1 MPTQK
6 PLDLNLLRVFMVV
19 YRTRSFTLAA
29 QELDLTQSS
38 VSNAISRLRAWVG
51 ESLFTRV
58 GRGIEPTAVAREIYR
73 KLEQPMT
80 DIDSVLLGFE
90 HFEPHSSQRHF
101 YVYANES
108 VIEAL
113 QAGVQ
118 SLLQNMDIEVI
129 FRESPPQEVDLYRD
143 ILLERVAVAIDIKPA
158 QQSLLSSKLLFT
170 ETLVCIVSQQ
180 HPRIQGAITNQQYFE
195 EKHVFLNLRRFN
207 LTAGDLFTEGVLPRR
222 KMYSEQS
229 SLLSMFATVGKSEAI
244 GIAPLRYA
252 SQYAEIFGLQI
263 LPMPLKTR
271 PIDLYMV
278 WSSKY
283 TQNPS
288 HQWLRRLLLDASS
301 TSNNKKAL
309 DQFSHDYN

>member
-19 YRTRSFTLAA
+19 YRTRSFTQAA

-38 VSNAISRLRAWVG
+38 VSNAIGRLRSWVG

-58 GRGIEPTAVAREIYR
+58 GRGIEPTAVAREMYR
-73 KLEQPMT
+73 KFEQPMA
-80 DIDSVLLGFE
+80 DIETVLLGFE
-90 HFEPHSSQRHF
+90 HFDPRSSQRRF

-108 VIEAL
+108 VIETL

-118 SLLQNMDIEVI
+118 ALLLDADIEVI
-129 FRESPPQEVDLYRD
+129 FRESPPPEAELYRD

-158 QQSLLSSKLLFT
+158 QQTLLSSKLLFT
-170 ETLVCIVSQQ
+170 ESLVCIASKQ
-180 HPRIQGAITNQQYFE
+180 HPRIHGAITHQQYFE

-222 KMYSEQS
+222 RMYSEQS

-252 SQYAEIFGLQI
+252 SQYAEMFGLQI

-288 HQWLRRLLLDASS
+288 HQWLRSLLLSAS
-301 TSNNKKAL
+301 TMTTNEKAL
-309 DQFSHDYN
+309 VQARSE

>member
-19 YRTRSFTLAA
+19 YRTRSFTQAA

-38 VSNAISRLRAWVG
+38 VSNAIGRLRSWVG
-51 ESLFTRV
+51 EALFTRV
-58 GRGIEPTAVAREIYR
+58 GRGIEPTAVAREMYR
-73 KLEQPMT
+73 KFEQPMA
-80 DIDSVLLGFE
+80 DIETVLLGFE
-90 HFEPHSSQRHF
+90 HFDPRSSQRRF

-108 VIEAL
+108 VIETL

-118 SLLQNMDIEVI
+118 ALLLDADIKVI
-129 FRESPPQEVDLYRD
+129 FRESPPQEAELYRD

-158 QQSLLSSKLLFT
+158 QQTLLSSKLLFT
-170 ETLVCIVSQQ
+170 ERLVCIASKQ
-180 HPRIQGAITNQQYFE
+180 HPRIHGAITHQQYFE

-222 KMYSEQS
+222 RMYSEQS

-252 SQYAEIFGLQI
+252 SQYAEMFGLQI

-288 HQWLRRLLLDASS
+288 HQWLRSLLLSAS
-301 TSNNKKAL
+301 TMTTNEKAL
-309 DQFSHDYN
+309 VQARSE

>member
-19 YRTRSFTLAA
+19 YRTRSFTQAA

-38 VSNAISRLRAWVG
+38 VSNAIGRLRSWVG

-58 GRGIEPTAVAREIYR
+58 GRGIEPTAVAREMYR
-73 KLEQPMT
+73 KFEQPMA
-80 DIDSVLLGFE
+80 DIETVLLGFE
-90 HFEPHSSQRHF
+90 HFDPRSSQRRF

-108 VIEAL
+108 VIETL

-118 SLLQNMDIEVI
+118 ALLLDADIEVI
-129 FRESPPQEVDLYRD
+129 FRESPPQEAELYRD

-158 QQSLLSSKLLFT
+158 QQTLLSSKLLFT
-170 ETLVCIVSQQ
+170 ESLVCIASKQ
-180 HPRIQGAITNQQYFE
+180 HPPIHGAITHQQYFE

-222 KMYSEQS
+222 RMYSEQS

-252 SQYAEIFGLQI
+252 SQYAEMFGLQI

-288 HQWLRRLLLDASS
+288 HQWLRSLLLSAS
-301 TSNNKKAL
+301 TMTTNEKAL
-309 DQFSHDYN
+309 VQARSE

>member
-1 MPTQK
+1 M
-6 PLDLNLLRVFMVV
+6 
-19 YRTRSFTLAA
+19 
-29 QELDLTQSS
+29 
-38 VSNAISRLRAWVG
+38 
-51 ESLFTRV
+51 
-58 GRGIEPTAVAREIYR
+58 YR
-73 KLEQPMT
+73 KFEQPMA
-80 DIDSVLLGFE
+80 DIETVLLGFE
-90 HFEPHSSQRHF
+90 HFDPNSSQRRF

-113 QAGVQ
+113 QSGVQ
-118 SLLQNMDIEVI
+118 ALLQNADIEVI
-129 FRESPPQEVDLYRD
+129 FRESPPQEDELYRD

-170 ETLVCIVSQQ
+170 ETLVCIVSLQ
-180 HPRIQGAITNQQYFE
+180 HPRIQGAITHGQYFE
-195 EKHVFLNLRRFN
+195 EKHVFLNMRRFN

-252 SQYAEIFGLQI
+252 SQYAEMFGLQI

-288 HQWLRRLLLDASS
+288 HQWLRRLLLN
-301 TSNNKKAL
+301 TSANTVNKKAL
-309 DQFSHDYN
+309 NLASS

>member
-19 YRTRSFTLAA
+19 YRTRSFTQAA

-38 VSNAISRLRAWVG
+38 VSNAIGRLRAWVG

-58 GRGIEPTAVAREIYR
+58 GRGIELTAVAREMYR
-73 KLEQPMT
+73 KFEQPMA
-80 DIDSVLLGFE
+80 DIETVLLGFE
-90 HFEPHSSQRHF
+90 HFDPRSSQRRF

-108 VIEAL
+108 VIETL

-118 SLLQNMDIEVI
+118 ALLLDADIEVI
-129 FRESPPQEVDLYRD
+129 FRESPPQEAELYRD

-158 QQSLLSSKLLFT
+158 QQTLLSSKLLFT
-170 ETLVCIVSQQ
+170 ESLVCIASKQ
-180 HPRIQGAITNQQYFE
+180 HPRIHGAITHQQYFE

-222 KMYSEQS
+222 RMYSEQS

-252 SQYAEIFGLQI
+252 SQYAEMFGLQI

-288 HQWLRRLLLDASS
+288 HQWLRRLLLSAS
-301 TSNNKKAL
+301 TMTTNEKAL
-309 DQFSHDYN
+309 VQARSE

>member
-19 YRTRSFTLAA
+19 YRTRSFTQAA

-38 VSNAISRLRAWVG
+38 VSNAIGRLRAWVG

-58 GRGIEPTAVAREIYR
+58 GRGIEPTAVAREMYR
-73 KLEQPMT
+73 KFEQPMA
-80 DIDSVLLGFE
+80 DIETVLLGFE
-90 HFEPHSSQRHF
+90 HFDPRSSQRRF

-108 VIEAL
+108 VIETL

-118 SLLQNMDIEVI
+118 ALLLDADIEVI
-129 FRESPPQEVDLYRD
+129 FRESPPQEAELYRD

-158 QQSLLSSKLLFT
+158 QQTLLSSKLLFT
-170 ETLVCIVSQQ
+170 ERLVCIASKQ
-180 HPRIQGAITNQQYFE
+180 HPRIHGAITHQQYFE

-222 KMYSEQS
+222 RMYSEQS

-252 SQYAEIFGLQI
+252 SQYAEMFGLQI

-288 HQWLRRLLLDASS
+288 HQWLRRLLLSAS
-301 TSNNKKAL
+301 TMTTNEKAL
-309 DQFSHDYN
+309 VQARSE

>member
-19 YRTRSFTLAA
+19 YRTRSFTQAA

-38 VSNAISRLRAWVG
+38 VSNAIGRLRSWVG

-58 GRGIEPTAVAREIYR
+58 GRGIEPTAVAREMYR
-73 KLEQPMT
+73 KFEQPMA
-80 DIDSVLLGFE
+80 DIETVLLGFE
-90 HFEPHSSQRHF
+90 HFDPRSSQRRF

-108 VIEAL
+108 VIETL

-118 SLLQNMDIEVI
+118 ALLLDADIEVI
-129 FRESPPQEVDLYRD
+129 FRESPPQEAELYRD

-158 QQSLLSSKLLFT
+158 QQTLLSSKLLFT
-170 ETLVCIVSQQ
+170 ESLVCIASKQ
-180 HPRIQGAITNQQYFE
+180 HPRIHGAITHQQYFE

-222 KMYSEQS
+222 RMYSEQS

-252 SQYAEIFGLQI
+252 SQYAEMFGLQI

-288 HQWLRRLLLDASS
+288 HQWLRRLLLSAS
-301 TSNNKKAL
+301 TMTTNEKAL
-309 DQFSHDYN
+309 VQTRSE

>member
-19 YRTRSFTLAA
+19 YRTRSFTKAA

-38 VSNAISRLRAWVG
+38 VSNAIGRLRAWVG

-58 GRGIEPTAVAREIYR
+58 GRGIEPTAVAREMYR
-73 KLEQPMT
+73 KFEQPMA
-80 DIDSVLLGFE
+80 DIETVLLGFE
-90 HFEPHSSQRHF
+90 HFDPRSSQRRF

-108 VIEAL
+108 VIETL

-118 SLLQNMDIEVI
+118 ALLLDADIEVI
-129 FRESPPQEVDLYRD
+129 FRESPPQEAELYRD

-158 QQSLLSSKLLFT
+158 QQTLLSSKLLFT
-170 ETLVCIVSQQ
+170 ESLVCIASKQ
-180 HPRIQGAITNQQYFE
+180 HPRIHGAITHQQYFE

-222 KMYSEQS
+222 RMYSEQS

-252 SQYAEIFGLQI
+252 SQYAEMFGLQI

-288 HQWLRRLLLDASS
+288 HQWLRRLLLSAS
-301 TSNNKKAL
+301 TMTTNEKAL
-309 DQFSHDYN
+309 VQARSE

>member
-1 MPTQK
+1 MA
-6 PLDLNLLRVFMVV
+6 D
-19 YRTRSFTLAA
+19 
-29 QELDLTQSS
+29 
-38 VSNAISRLRAWVG
+38 
-51 ESLFTRV
+51 
-58 GRGIEPTAVAREIYR
+58 IET
-73 KLEQPMT
+73 
-80 DIDSVLLGFE
+80 VLLGFE
-90 HFEPHSSQRHF
+90 HFDPNTSQRRF

-113 QAGVQ
+113 QSGVQ
-118 SLLQNMDIEVI
+118 ALLQTADIEVI
-129 FRESPPQEVDLYRD
+129 FRESPPQEDELYRD

-170 ETLVCIVSQQ
+170 ENLVCIVSRQ
-180 HPRIQGAITNQQYFE
+180 HPRIQGVISHEQYFE

-252 SQYAEIFGLQI
+252 SQYAEMFGLQI
-263 LPMPLKTR
+263 LSMPLKTR

-288 HQWLRRLLLDASS
+288 HQWLRRLLLNASAN
-301 TSNNKKAL
+301 TVNKKAL
-309 DQFSHDYN
+309 NLASS

>member
-19 YRTRSFTLAA
+19 YRTRSFTQAA
-29 QELDLTQSS
+29 EELDLTQSS
-38 VSNAISRLRAWVG
+38 VSNAISRFRVWVG
-51 ESLFTRV
+51 ESLFNRV
-58 GRGIEPTAVAREIYR
+58 GRGIEPTAVAREMYR
-73 KLEQPMT
+73 KFEQPMA
-80 DIDSVLLGFE
+80 DIETVLLGFE
-90 HFEPHSSQRHF
+90 HFDPKCSQRRF

-113 QAGVQ
+113 QTGVQ
-118 SLLQNMDIEVI
+118 ALLQDADIEVI
-129 FRESPPQEVDLYRD
+129 FRESPPQEADLYRD

-170 ETLVCIVSQQ
+170 ETLVCIVSRQ
-180 HPRIQGAITNQQYFE
+180 HPRIQGAITYGQYFE
-195 EKHVFLNLRRFN
+195 EKHVFLNMRRFN

-252 SQYAEIFGLQI
+252 SQYAELFGIQI

-288 HQWLRRLLLDASS
+288 HQWLRGLLLDASAS
-301 TSNNKKAL
+301 TVNEKAL
-309 DQFSHDYN
+309 NLASS

>member
-1 MPTQK
+1 MPTRK

-19 YRTRSFTLAA
+19 YRTRSFTQAA

-38 VSNAISRLRAWVG
+38 VSNAISRFRAWVG
-51 ESLFTRV
+51 ESLFNRV
-58 GRGIEPTAVAREIYR
+58 GRGIEPTSVAREMYR
-73 KLEQPMT
+73 KFEQPMA
-80 DIDSVLLGFE
+80 DIETVLLGFE
-90 HFEPHSSQRHF
+90 HFDPNTSLRRF

-113 QAGVQ
+113 QSGVQ
-118 SLLQNMDIEVI
+118 ALLQNADIEVI
-129 FRESPPQEVDLYRD
+129 FRESPPQEDELYRD

-170 ETLVCIVSQQ
+170 ETLVCIVSLQ
-180 HPRIQGAITNQQYFE
+180 HPRIQGVISHEQYFE

-252 SQYAEIFGLQI
+252 SQYAEMFGLQI

-288 HQWLRRLLLDASS
+288 HQWLRRLLLNASAN
-301 TSNNKKAL
+301 TVNKKAL
-309 DQFSHDYN
+309 NLASS

>member
-19 YRTRSFTLAA
+19 YRTRSFTQAA

-38 VSNAISRLRAWVG
+38 VSNAIGRLRAWVG

-58 GRGIEPTAVAREIYR
+58 GRGIEPTAVAREMYR
-73 KLEQPMT
+73 KFEQPMA
-80 DIDSVLLGFE
+80 DIETVLLGFE
-90 HFEPHSSQRHF
+90 HFDPRSSQRRF

-108 VIEAL
+108 VIETL

-118 SLLQNMDIEVI
+118 ALLLDADIEVI
-129 FRESPPQEVDLYRD
+129 FRESPPQEAELYRD
-143 ILLERVAVAIDIKPA
+143 ILIERVAVAIDIKPA
-158 QQSLLSSKLLFT
+158 QQTLLSSKLLFT
-170 ETLVCIVSQQ
+170 ERLVCIASKQ
-180 HPRIQGAITNQQYFE
+180 HPRIHGAITQQQYFE

-222 KMYSEQS
+222 RMYSEQS

-252 SQYAEIFGLQI
+252 SQYAEMFGLQI

-288 HQWLRRLLLDASS
+288 HQWLRRLLLSAS
-301 TSNNKKAL
+301 TMTTNEKAL
-309 DQFSHDYN
+309 VQARSE

>member
-19 YRTRSFTLAA
+19 YRTRSFTQAA
-29 QELDLTQSS
+29 EELDLTQSS
-38 VSNAISRLRAWVG
+38 VSNAISRFRVWVG
-51 ESLFTRV
+51 ESLFNRV
-58 GRGIEPTAVAREIYR
+58 GRGIEPTAVAREMYR
-73 KLEQPMT
+73 KFEQPMA
-80 DIDSVLLGFE
+80 DIETVLLGFE
-90 HFEPHSSQRHF
+90 HFDPKCSQRRF

-113 QAGVQ
+113 QTGVQ
-118 SLLQNMDIEVI
+118 ALLQDADIEVI
-129 FRESPPQEVDLYRD
+129 FRESPPQEADLYRD

-158 QQSLLSSKLLFT
+158 RQSLLSSKLLFT
-170 ETLVCIVSQQ
+170 ETLVCIVSRQ
-180 HPRIQGAITNQQYFE
+180 HPRIQGAITHEQYFE
-195 EKHVFLNLRRFN
+195 EKHVFLNMRRFN

-252 SQYAEIFGLQI
+252 SQYAELFGIQI

-288 HQWLRRLLLDASS
+288 HQWLRSLLLDASAS
-301 TSNNKKAL
+301 TVNEKAL
-309 DQFSHDYN
+309 NLASN

>member
-19 YRTRSFTLAA
+19 YRTRSFTQAA

-38 VSNAISRLRAWVG
+38 VSNAIGRLRSWVG

-58 GRGIEPTAVAREIYR
+58 GRGIEPTAVAREMYR
-73 KLEQPMT
+73 KFEQPMA
-80 DIDSVLLGFE
+80 DIETVLLGFE
-90 HFEPHSSQRHF
+90 HFDPRSSQRRF

-108 VIEAL
+108 VIETL

-118 SLLQNMDIEVI
+118 ALLQDADIEVI
-129 FRESPPQEVDLYRD
+129 FRESPPQEAELYRD
-143 ILLERVAVAIDIKPA
+143 ILIERVAVAIDIKPA
-158 QQSLLSSKLLFT
+158 QQTLLSSKLLFT
-170 ETLVCIVSQQ
+170 ERLVCIASKQ
-180 HPRIQGAITNQQYFE
+180 HPRIHGAITQQQYFE

-222 KMYSEQS
+222 RMYSEQS

-252 SQYAEIFGLQI
+252 SQYAEMFGLQI

-288 HQWLRRLLLDASS
+288 HQWLRRLLLSAS
-301 TSNNKKAL
+301 TMTTNEKAL
-309 DQFSHDYN
+309 VQARSE

>member
-1 MPTQK
+1 MPPQK

-19 YRTRSFTLAA
+19 YRTRSFTQAA

-38 VSNAISRLRAWVG
+38 VSNAIGRLRVWVG

-58 GRGIEPTAVAREIYR
+58 GRGIEPTAVAREMYR
-73 KLEQPMT
+73 KFEQPMA
-80 DIDSVLLGFE
+80 DIETVLLGFE
-90 HFEPHSSQRHF
+90 HFDPRSSQRRF

-108 VIEAL
+108 VIETL

-118 SLLQNMDIEVI
+118 ALLLDADIEVI
-129 FRESPPQEVDLYRD
+129 FRESPPQEAELYRD

-158 QQSLLSSKLLFT
+158 QQTLLSSKLLFT
-170 ETLVCIVSQQ
+170 ERLVCIASKQ
-180 HPRIQGAITNQQYFE
+180 HPRIHGAITHQQYFE

-222 KMYSEQS
+222 RMYSEQS

-252 SQYAEIFGLQI
+252 SQYAEMFGLQI

-288 HQWLRRLLLDASS
+288 HQWLRRLLLSAS
-301 TSNNKKAL
+301 TMTTNEKAL
-309 DQFSHDYN
+309 VQARSE

>member
-19 YRTRSFTLAA
+19 YRTRSFTQAA

-38 VSNAISRLRAWVG
+38 VSNAIGRLRSWVG

-58 GRGIEPTAVAREIYR
+58 GRGIEPTAVAREMYR
-73 KLEQPMT
+73 KFEQPMA
-80 DIDSVLLGFE
+80 DIETVLLGFE
-90 HFEPHSSQRHF
+90 HFDPRSSQRRF

-108 VIEAL
+108 VIETL

-118 SLLQNMDIEVI
+118 ALLQDADIEVI
-129 FRESPPQEVDLYRD
+129 FRESPPQEAELYRD

-158 QQSLLSSKLLFT
+158 QQTLLSSKLLFT
-170 ETLVCIVSQQ
+170 ERLVCIASKQ
-180 HPRIQGAITNQQYFE
+180 HPRIHGAITQQQYFE

-222 KMYSEQS
+222 RMYSEQS

-252 SQYAEIFGLQI
+252 SQYAEMFGLQI

-288 HQWLRRLLLDASS
+288 HQWLRSLLLSAS
-301 TSNNKKAL
+301 TMTTNEKAL
-309 DQFSHDYN
+309 VQARSE

>member
-19 YRTRSFTLAA
+19 YRTRSFTQAA

-38 VSNAISRLRAWVG
+38 VSNAIGRLRSWVG

-58 GRGIEPTAVAREIYR
+58 GRGIEPTAVAREMYR
-73 KLEQPMT
+73 KFEQPMA
-80 DIDSVLLGFE
+80 DIETVLLGFE
-90 HFEPHSSQRHF
+90 HFDPRSSQRRF

-108 VIEAL
+108 VIETL

-118 SLLQNMDIEVI
+118 ALLQDADIEVI
-129 FRESPPQEVDLYRD
+129 FRESPPQEAELYRD

-158 QQSLLSSKLLFT
+158 QQTLLSSKLLFT
-170 ETLVCIVSQQ
+170 ESLVCIASKQ
-180 HPRIQGAITNQQYFE
+180 HPRIHGAITHQQYFE

-222 KMYSEQS
+222 RMYSEQS

-252 SQYAEIFGLQI
+252 SQYAEMFGLQI
-263 LPMPLKTR
+263 LPIPLKTR

-288 HQWLRRLLLDASS
+288 HQWLRSLLLSAS
-301 TSNNKKAL
+301 TMTTNEKAL
-309 DQFSHDYN
+309 VQARSE

>member
-1 MPTQK
+1 
-6 PLDLNLLRVFMVV
+6 
-19 YRTRSFTLAA
+19 
-29 QELDLTQSS
+29 
-38 VSNAISRLRAWVG
+38 
-51 ESLFTRV
+51 
-58 GRGIEPTAVAREIYR
+58 
-73 KLEQPMT
+73 EQPMA
-80 DIDSVLLGFE
+80 DIETVLLGFE
-90 HFEPHSSQRHF
+90 HFDPNCSQRRF

-108 VIEAL
+108 VIETL

-118 SLLQNMDIEVI
+118 ALLLDANIEVI
-129 FRESPPQEVDLYRD
+129 FRESPPQEAELYRD

-158 QQSLLSSKLLFT
+158 QQTLLSSKLLFT
-170 ETLVCIVSQQ
+170 ENLVCIVSRQ
-180 HPRIQGAITNQQYFE
+180 HPRIQGGISHEQYFE

-252 SQYAEIFGLQI
+252 SQYADIFGLQI
-263 LPMPLKTR
+263 LPMPLTTR

-288 HQWLRRLLLDASS
+288 HQWLRSLLLSASRMS
-301 TSNNKKAL
+301 ANEKAL
-309 DQFSHDYN
+309 THS

>member
-19 YRTRSFTLAA
+19 YRTRSFTQAA
-29 QELDLTQSS
+29 EELDLTQSS
-38 VSNAISRLRAWVG
+38 VSNAISRFRVWVG
-51 ESLFTRV
+51 ESLFNRV
-58 GRGIEPTAVAREIYR
+58 GRGIEPTAVAREMYR
-73 KLEQPMT
+73 KFEQPMA
-80 DIDSVLLGFE
+80 DIETVLLGFE
-90 HFEPHSSQRHF
+90 HFDPKCSQRRF

-113 QAGVQ
+113 QTGVQ
-118 SLLQNMDIEVI
+118 ALLQDTDIEVI
-129 FRESPPQEVDLYRD
+129 FRESPPQEADLYRD

-170 ETLVCIVSQQ
+170 ETLVCIVNRQ
-180 HPRIQGAITNQQYFE
+180 HPRIQGAITHEQYFE
-195 EKHVFLNLRRFN
+195 EKHVFLNMRRFN

-252 SQYAEIFGLQI
+252 SQYAELFCIQI

-288 HQWLRRLLLDASS
+288 HHWLRSLLLDASAS
-301 TSNNKKAL
+301 TVNEKAL
-309 DQFSHDYN
+309 NLASS

>member
-19 YRTRSFTLAA
+19 YRTRSFTQAA

-38 VSNAISRLRAWVG
+38 VSNAIGRFRVWVG

-58 GRGIEPTAVAREIYR
+58 GRGIEPTAVAREMYR
-73 KLEQPMT
+73 KFEQPMA
-80 DIDSVLLGFE
+80 DIETVLLGFE
-90 HFEPHSSQRHF
+90 HFDPHSSQRRF

-108 VIEAL
+108 VIETL

-118 SLLQNMDIEVI
+118 ALLLDADIEVI
-129 FRESPPQEVDLYRD
+129 FRESPPQEAELYRD

-158 QQSLLSSKLLFT
+158 QQTLLSSKLLFT
-170 ETLVCIVSQQ
+170 ESLVCIASKQ
-180 HPRIQGAITNQQYFE
+180 HPRIHGAITHQQYFE

-222 KMYSEQS
+222 RMYSEQS

-252 SQYAEIFGLQI
+252 SQYAEMFGLQI

-278 WSSKY
+278 WSCKY

-288 HQWLRRLLLDASS
+288 HQWLRSLLLSAS
-301 TSNNKKAL
+301 TMTTNEKAL
-309 DQFSHDYN
+309 VQARSE

>member
-1 MPTQK
+1 MPTRK

-19 YRTRSFTLAA
+19 YRTRSFTQAA

-38 VSNAISRLRAWVG
+38 VSNAISRFRAWVG
-51 ESLFTRV
+51 ESLFNRV
-58 GRGIEPTAVAREIYR
+58 GRGIEPTSVAREMYR
-73 KLEQPMT
+73 KFEQPMA
-80 DIDSVLLGFE
+80 DIETVLLGFE
-90 HFEPHSSQRHF
+90 HFDPNSSQRRF

-113 QAGVQ
+113 QSGVQ
-118 SLLQNMDIEVI
+118 ALLQNADIEVI
-129 FRESPPQEVDLYRD
+129 FRESPPQEDELYRD

-170 ETLVCIVSQQ
+170 ETLVCIVRLQ
-180 HPRIQGAITNQQYFE
+180 HPRIQGVISHEQYFE
-195 EKHVFLNLRRFN
+195 EKHVFLNMRRFN

-252 SQYAEIFGLQI
+252 SQYAEMFGLQI

-288 HQWLRRLLLDASS
+288 HQWLRRLLLNASAN
-301 TSNNKKAL
+301 TVNKKAL
-309 DQFSHDYN
+309 NLASS

>member
-19 YRTRSFTLAA
+19 YRTRSFTQAA

-38 VSNAISRLRAWVG
+38 VSNAIGRLRAWVG

-58 GRGIEPTAVAREIYR
+58 GRGIEPTAVAREMYR
-73 KLEQPMT
+73 KFEQPMA
-80 DIDSVLLGFE
+80 DIETVLLGFE
-90 HFEPHSSQRHF
+90 HFDPRSSQRRF

-108 VIEAL
+108 VIETL

-118 SLLQNMDIEVI
+118 ALLLDADIEVI
-129 FRESPPQEVDLYRD
+129 FRESPPQEAELYRD

-158 QQSLLSSKLLFT
+158 QQTLLSSKLLFT
-170 ETLVCIVSQQ
+170 ESLVCIASKQ
-180 HPRIQGAITNQQYFE
+180 HPRIHGAITHQQYFE

-222 KMYSEQS
+222 RMYSEQS

-252 SQYAEIFGLQI
+252 SQYAEMFGLQI

-288 HQWLRRLLLDASS
+288 HQWLRRLLLSAS
-301 TSNNKKAL
+301 TMTTNEKAL
-309 DQFSHDYN
+309 VQTRSE

>member
-19 YRTRSFTLAA
+19 YRTRSFTQAA

-38 VSNAISRLRAWVG
+38 VSNAIGRLRSWVG

-58 GRGIEPTAVAREIYR
+58 GRGIEPTAVAREMYR
-73 KLEQPMT
+73 KFEQPMA
-80 DIDSVLLGFE
+80 DIETVLLGFE
-90 HFEPHSSQRHF
+90 HFDPRSSQRRF

-108 VIEAL
+108 VIETL

-118 SLLQNMDIEVI
+118 ALLLDADIEVI
-129 FRESPPQEVDLYRD
+129 FRESPPQEAELYRD
-143 ILLERVAVAIDIKPA
+143 ILLEQVAVAIDIKPA
-158 QQSLLSSKLLFT
+158 QQTLLSSKLLFT
-170 ETLVCIVSQQ
+170 ESLVCIASKQ
-180 HPRIQGAITNQQYFE
+180 HPRIHGAITHQQYFE

-222 KMYSEQS
+222 RMYSEQS
-229 SLLSMFATVGKSEAI
+229 SLLSMFATVGKSESI

-252 SQYAEIFGLQI
+252 SQYAEMFGLQI

-288 HQWLRRLLLDASS
+288 HQWLRSLLLSAS
-301 TSNNKKAL
+301 TMTTNEKAL
-309 DQFSHDYN
+309 VQARSE

>member
-19 YRTRSFTLAA
+19 YRTRSFTQAA

-38 VSNAISRLRAWVG
+38 VSNAIGRLRAWVG

-58 GRGIEPTAVAREIYR
+58 GRGIEPTAVAREMYR
-73 KLEQPMT
+73 KFEQPMA
-80 DIDSVLLGFE
+80 DIETVLLGFE
-90 HFEPHSSQRHF
+90 HFDPRSSQRRF

-108 VIEAL
+108 VIETL

-118 SLLQNMDIEVI
+118 ALLLDADIEVI
-129 FRESPPQEVDLYRD
+129 FRESPPQEAELYRD

-158 QQSLLSSKLLFT
+158 QQTLLSSKLLFT
-170 ETLVCIVSQQ
+170 ESLVCIASKQ
-180 HPRIQGAITNQQYFE
+180 HPRIHGAITHQQYFE

-222 KMYSEQS
+222 RMYSEQS

-252 SQYAEIFGLQI
+252 SQYAEMFGLQI

-288 HQWLRRLLLDASS
+288 HQWLRRLLLSAS
-301 TSNNKKAL
+301 TMTTNEKAL
-309 DQFSHDYN
+309 VQARSE

>member
-19 YRTRSFTLAA
+19 YRTRSFTQAA
-29 QELDLTQSS
+29 QELDLTQSC
-38 VSNAISRLRAWVG
+38 VSNAIGRLRSWVG

-58 GRGIEPTAVAREIYR
+58 GRGIEPTAVAREMYR
-73 KLEQPMT
+73 KFEQPMA
-80 DIDSVLLGFE
+80 DIETVLLGFE
-90 HFEPHSSQRHF
+90 HFDPRSSQRRF

-108 VIEAL
+108 VIETL

-118 SLLQNMDIEVI
+118 ALLLDADIEVI
-129 FRESPPQEVDLYRD
+129 FRESPPQEAELYRD

-158 QQSLLSSKLLFT
+158 QQTLLSSKLLFT
-170 ETLVCIVSQQ
+170 ERLVCIASKQ
-180 HPRIQGAITNQQYFE
+180 HPRIHGAITHQQYFE

-222 KMYSEQS
+222 RMYSEQS

-252 SQYAEIFGLQI
+252 SQYAEMFGLQI

-288 HQWLRRLLLDASS
+288 HQWLRRLLLSAS
-301 TSNNKKAL
+301 TMTTNEKAL
-309 DQFSHDYN
+309 IQARSE

>member
-19 YRTRSFTLAA
+19 YRTRSFTQAA

-38 VSNAISRLRAWVG
+38 VSNAIGRLRSWVG

-58 GRGIEPTAVAREIYR
+58 GRGIEPTAVAREMYR
-73 KLEQPMT
+73 KFEQPMA
-80 DIDSVLLGFE
+80 DIETVLLGFE
-90 HFEPHSSQRHF
+90 HFDPRSSQRRF

-108 VIEAL
+108 VIETL

-118 SLLQNMDIEVI
+118 ALLLDADIEVI
-129 FRESPPQEVDLYRD
+129 CRESPPQEAELYRD
-143 ILLERVAVAIDIKPA
+143 ILIERVAVAIDIKPA
-158 QQSLLSSKLLFT
+158 QQTLLSSKLLFT
-170 ETLVCIVSQQ
+170 ERLVCIASKQ
-180 HPRIQGAITNQQYFE
+180 HPRIHGAITQQQYFE

-222 KMYSEQS
+222 RMYSEQS

-252 SQYAEIFGLQI
+252 SQYAEMFGLQI

-288 HQWLRRLLLDASS
+288 HQWLRSLLLSAS
-301 TSNNKKAL
+301 TMTTNEKAL
-309 DQFSHDYN
+309 VQARSE

>member
-19 YRTRSFTLAA
+19 YRTRSFTQAA

-38 VSNAISRLRAWVG
+38 VSNAIGRLRAWVG

-58 GRGIEPTAVAREIYR
+58 GRGIEPTAVAREMYR
-73 KLEQPMT
+73 KFEQPMA
-80 DIDSVLLGFE
+80 DIETVLLGFE
-90 HFEPHSSQRHF
+90 HFDPHSSQRRV

-108 VIEAL
+108 VIETL

-118 SLLQNMDIEVI
+118 ALLLDADIEVI
-129 FRESPPQEVDLYRD
+129 FRESPPQEAELYRD

-158 QQSLLSSKLLFT
+158 QQTLLSSKLLFT
-170 ETLVCIVSQQ
+170 ESLVCIASKQ
-180 HPRIQGAITNQQYFE
+180 HPRIHGAITHQQYFE

-222 KMYSEQS
+222 RMYSEQS

-252 SQYAEIFGLQI
+252 SQYAEMFGLQI

-288 HQWLRRLLLDASS
+288 HQWLRSLLLSAS
-301 TSNNKKAL
+301 TMTTNEKAL
-309 DQFSHDYN
+309 VQARSE

>member
-19 YRTRSFTLAA
+19 YRTRSFTQAA

-38 VSNAISRLRAWVG
+38 VSNAIGRLRSWVG

-58 GRGIEPTAVAREIYR
+58 GRGIEPTAVAREMYR
-73 KLEQPMT
+73 KFEQPMA
-80 DIDSVLLGFE
+80 DIETVLLGFE
-90 HFEPHSSQRHF
+90 HFDPRSSQRRF

-108 VIEAL
+108 VIETL

-118 SLLQNMDIEVI
+118 ALLLDADIEVI
-129 FRESPPQEVDLYRD
+129 FRESPPQEAELYRD

-158 QQSLLSSKLLFT
+158 QQTLLSSKLLFT
-170 ETLVCIVSQQ
+170 ESLVCIASKQ
-180 HPRIQGAITNQQYFE
+180 HPRIHGAITHQQYFE

-222 KMYSEQS
+222 RMYSEQS

-252 SQYAEIFGLQI
+252 SQYAEMFGLQI

-288 HQWLRRLLLDASS
+288 HQWLRSLLLSAS
-301 TSNNKKAL
+301 TMTTNEKAL
-309 DQFSHDYN
+309 VQARSE

>member
-1 MPTQK
+1 MPTRK

-19 YRTRSFTLAA
+19 YRTRSFTQAA

-38 VSNAISRLRAWVG
+38 VSNAISRFRAWVG
-51 ESLFTRV
+51 ESLFNRV
-58 GRGIEPTAVAREIYR
+58 GRGIEPTSVAREMYR
-73 KLEQPMT
+73 KFEHPVA
-80 DIDSVLLGFE
+80 DIETVLLGFE
-90 HFEPHSSQRHF
+90 HFDPNTSQRRF

-113 QAGVQ
+113 QSGVQ
-118 SLLQNMDIEVI
+118 ALLQNADIEVI
-129 FRESPPQEVDLYRD
+129 FRESPPQEDELYRD

-170 ETLVCIVSQQ
+170 ENLVCIVSRQ
-180 HPRIQGAITNQQYFE
+180 HPRIQGVISHEQYFE

-252 SQYAEIFGLQI
+252 SQYAEMFGLQI

-288 HQWLRRLLLDASS
+288 HQWLRRLLLNASAN
-301 TSNNKKAL
+301 TVNKKAL
-309 DQFSHDYN
+309 NIASS

>member
-19 YRTRSFTLAA
+19 YRTRSFTQAA
-29 QELDLTQSS
+29 EELDLTQSS
-38 VSNAISRLRAWVG
+38 VSNAISRFRVWVG
-51 ESLFTRV
+51 ESLFNRV
-58 GRGIEPTAVAREIYR
+58 GRGIEPTSVAREMYR
-73 KLEQPMT
+73 KFEQPMA
-80 DIDSVLLGFE
+80 DIETVLLGFE
-90 HFEPHSSQRHF
+90 HFDPNSSQRRF

-113 QAGVQ
+113 QSGVQ
-118 SLLQNMDIEVI
+118 ALLQNADIEVI
-129 FRESPPQEVDLYRD
+129 FRESPPQEDELYRD

-170 ETLVCIVSQQ
+170 ETLVCIVSLQ
-180 HPRIQGAITNQQYFE
+180 HPRIQGVISHEQYFE
-195 EKHVFLNLRRFN
+195 EKHVFLNMRRFN

-252 SQYAEIFGLQI
+252 SQYAEMFGLQI

-288 HQWLRRLLLDASS
+288 HQWLRRLLLNASAN
-301 TSNNKKAL
+301 TVNKKAL
-309 DQFSHDYN
+309 NLASS

>member
-19 YRTRSFTLAA
+19 YRTRSFTQAA

-38 VSNAISRLRAWVG
+38 VSNAIGRLRAWVG

-58 GRGIEPTAVAREIYR
+58 GRGIEPTAVAREMYR
-73 KLEQPMT
+73 KFEQPMA
-80 DIDSVLLGFE
+80 DIETVLLGFE
-90 HFEPHSSQRHF
+90 HFDPRSSQRRF

-108 VIEAL
+108 VIETL

-118 SLLQNMDIEVI
+118 ALLLDADIEVI
-129 FRESPPQEVDLYRD
+129 FRESPPQEAELYRD

-158 QQSLLSSKLLFT
+158 QQTLLSSKLLFT
-170 ETLVCIVSQQ
+170 ERLVCIASKQ
-180 HPRIQGAITNQQYFE
+180 HPRIHGAITHQQYFE
-195 EKHVFLNLRRFN
+195 EKHVFLNMRRFN

-222 KMYSEQS
+222 RMYSEQS

-252 SQYAEIFGLQI
+252 SQYADMFGLQI

-288 HQWLRRLLLDASS
+288 HQWLRRLLLSAS
-301 TSNNKKAL
+301 TMTTNEKAL
-309 DQFSHDYN
+309 VQARSE

>member
-19 YRTRSFTLAA
+19 YRTRSFTQAA

-38 VSNAISRLRAWVG
+38 VSNAIGRLRSWVG

-58 GRGIEPTAVAREIYR
+58 GRGIEPTAVAREMYR
-73 KLEQPMT
+73 KFEQPMA
-80 DIDSVLLGFE
+80 DIETVLLGFE
-90 HFEPHSSQRHF
+90 HFDPRSSQRRF

-108 VIEAL
+108 VIETL

-118 SLLQNMDIEVI
+118 ALLLDADIEVI
-129 FRESPPQEVDLYRD
+129 FRESPPQEAELYRD

-158 QQSLLSSKLLFT
+158 QQTLLSSKLLFT
-170 ETLVCIVSQQ
+170 ERLVCIASKQ
-180 HPRIQGAITNQQYFE
+180 HPRIHGAITHQQYFE

-222 KMYSEQS
+222 RMYSEQS

-252 SQYAEIFGLQI
+252 SQYAEMFGLQI

-288 HQWLRRLLLDASS
+288 HQWLRSLLLSAS
-301 TSNNKKAL
+301 TMTTNEKAL
-309 DQFSHDYN
+309 VQARSE

>member
-19 YRTRSFTLAA
+19 YRTRSFTQAA

-38 VSNAISRLRAWVG
+38 VSNAIGRLRAWVG

-58 GRGIEPTAVAREIYR
+58 GRGIEPTAVAREMYR
-73 KLEQPMT
+73 KFEQPMA
-80 DIDSVLLGFE
+80 DIETVLLGFE
-90 HFEPHSSQRHF
+90 HFDPHSSQRRF

-108 VIEAL
+108 VIETL

-118 SLLQNMDIEVI
+118 ALLLDADIEVI
-129 FRESPPQEVDLYRD
+129 FRESPPQEAELYRD

-158 QQSLLSSKLLFT
+158 QQTLLSSKLLFT
-170 ETLVCIVSQQ
+170 ESLVCIASKQ
-180 HPRIQGAITNQQYFE
+180 HPRIHGAITHQQYFE

-222 KMYSEQS
+222 RMYSEQS

-252 SQYAEIFGLQI
+252 SQYAEMFGLQI

-288 HQWLRRLLLDASS
+288 HQWLRSLLLSAS
-301 TSNNKKAL
+301 TMTTNEKAL
-309 DQFSHDYN
+309 VQARSE

>member
-19 YRTRSFTLAA
+19 YRTRSFTQAA

-38 VSNAISRLRAWVG
+38 VSNAIGRLRSWVG

-58 GRGIEPTAVAREIYR
+58 GRGIEPTAVAREMYR
-73 KLEQPMT
+73 KFEQPMA
-80 DIDSVLLGFE
+80 DIETVLLGFE
-90 HFEPHSSQRHF
+90 HFDPRSSQRRF

-108 VIEAL
+108 VIETL

-118 SLLQNMDIEVI
+118 ALLLDADIEVI
-129 FRESPPQEVDLYRD
+129 FRESPPQEAELYRD

-158 QQSLLSSKLLFT
+158 QQTLLSSKLLFT
-170 ETLVCIVSQQ
+170 ERLVCIASKQ
-180 HPRIQGAITNQQYFE
+180 HPRIHGAITHQQYFE

-222 KMYSEQS
+222 RMYSEQS

-252 SQYAEIFGLQI
+252 SQYAEMFGLQI
-263 LPMPLKTR
+263 LPIPLKTR

-288 HQWLRRLLLDASS
+288 HQWLRSLLLSAS
-301 TSNNKKAL
+301 TMTTNEKAL
-309 DQFSHDYN
+309 VQARSE